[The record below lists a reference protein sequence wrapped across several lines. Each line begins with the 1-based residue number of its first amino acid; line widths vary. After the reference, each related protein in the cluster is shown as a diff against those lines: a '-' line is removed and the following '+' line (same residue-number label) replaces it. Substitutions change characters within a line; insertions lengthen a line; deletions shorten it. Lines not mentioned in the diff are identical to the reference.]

1 MLNTKYLLI
10 GASHASLSAIEGIR
24 MKDESGPILMV
35 GSEGKLPYSPTIL
48 PYIITGKKNPLK
60 AYLRDVSTLEKDRVT
75 YISGDPVVRLDS
87 AASKAYLSSG
97 IEISYEKA
105 LIGTGAYPLVPHIPG
120 IEQCSYEVLRTMDHA
135 LKIRNQALQAKSA
148 IIIGAGL
155 VGMHL
160 AEALN
165 YIGVKVT
172 VVEALP
178 NILGTYFDE
187 RSSQMIKKTFEERG
201 VRILTGSNIVKAASG
216 ENGSA
221 LSLGNGLDLSANL
234 LIVSTGVKPRT
245 EILDDKLKADKGI
258 IVDDFMRTNIDNIWA
273 AGDVVQCKDFF
284 SEDLTLNAI
293 LPNAVIQGLIAGRY
307 MAGDD
312 VKPYIGA
319 IPMNSYT
326 FFGNKAFSIGN
337 VNFNE
342 YNSDVDIHVASS
354 TKTLFYQKFIFKNG
368 KLVGAIGINSQLD
381 PGILLRIIRD
391 RIPMED
397 WISIFGISPV
407 DACRSMMFSMWR

>member
-48 PYIITGKKNPLK
+48 PYIIAGKKNPLK
-60 AYLRDVSTLEKDRVT
+60 AFLRDVPTLERAKVT
-75 YISGDPVVRLDS
+75 YISDDPVVRLDS
-87 AASKAYLSSG
+87 GASKAYLSSG
-97 IEISYEKA
+97 KEVSFEKA
-105 LIGTGAYPLVPHIPG
+105 LLATGASPAIPPIPG
-120 IEQCSYEVLRTMDHA
+120 IRQCSFEVLRTMDDA
-135 LKIRNQALQAKSA
+135 VKIRNQAAQAKSA
-148 IIIGAGL
+148 IVIGAGL
-155 VGMHL
+155 VGMHV

-165 YIGVKVT
+165 SLGVEVT

-178 NILGTYFDE
+178 NVLGAYFDE
-187 RSSQMIKKTFEERG
+187 RSSQMIKQTFQERG

-221 LSLGNGLDLSANL
+221 LSLENGLDLSANL
-234 LIVSTGVKPRT
+234 LILSTGVKPRT
-245 EILDDKLKADKGI
+245 EMLDDKVKVDKGV
-258 IVDDFMRTNIDNIWA
+258 IVDDFMRTNIENIWA

-284 SEDLTLNAI
+284 SEELTVSAI
-293 LPNAVIQGLIAGRY
+293 LPNAVSQGLIAGRC

-312 VKPYIGA
+312 ITPYIGA
-319 IPMNSYT
+319 IPMNTYS

-337 VNFNE
+337 INYNG

-354 TKTLFYQKFIFKNG
+354 SKTLFYQKFIFKNG

-381 PGILLRIIRD
+381 PGILVRIIRD

-397 WISIFGISPV
+397 WINIFGISPV
-407 DACRSMMFSMWR
+407 DAGRSIMFSMWR